1 MTNNPEETKKV
12 KTTMT
17 GIVVSTKAEKTVSVD
32 VERIFKHPVYK
43 KIVRKKKKYLA
54 HDENN
59 RCKPGDVVRIQLV
72 RPISKRKKWLVLD
85 VLRTVQGQG
94 DTILDDEVVK

>member
-1 MTNNPEETKKV
+1 MKNNPEETKQV

-17 GIVVSTKAEKTVSVD
+17 GIVVSANADKTVSVD
-32 VERIFKHPVYK
+32 VQRIFRHPVYK

-54 HDENN
+54 HDEKN

-72 RPISKRKKWLVLD
+72 RPISKRKRWMVLD
-85 VLRTVQGQG
+85 ILRTVHGKE
-94 DTILDDEVVK
+94 DLVLEDEVIK